1 MSDFAI
7 LYPVFCQVALTFLLL
22 YATGRVRLAA
32 ISRGEVKVKDIA
44 LGQNAWP
51 ERPTRF
57 ANAYNSQ
64 FQLPVLFYALSF
76 FAQLMGQVD
85 TMMLVLAWGF
95 VASRLVHAGIY
106 ITSNNIR
113 HRFVAFVA
121 GFAILAAM
129 WGLFAF
135 LILAAGVE

>member
-1 MSDFAI
+1 MPDFAI
-7 LYPVFCQVALTFLLL
+7 LYPVFCQVALTFILL

-32 ISRGEVKVKDIA
+32 ISRGEVKVRDIA

-57 ANAYNSQ
+57 ANSYNSQ
-64 FQLPVLFYALSF
+64 FQLPILFYALSF

-85 TMMLVLAWGF
+85 TIMLVLAWGF
-95 VASRLVHAGIY
+95 VASRLMHAWIY
-106 ITSNNIR
+106 ITTNNVR
-113 HRFVAFVA
+113 HRFFAFVT

-129 WGLFAF
+129 WGVFGF
-135 LILAAGVE
+135 SILATRG